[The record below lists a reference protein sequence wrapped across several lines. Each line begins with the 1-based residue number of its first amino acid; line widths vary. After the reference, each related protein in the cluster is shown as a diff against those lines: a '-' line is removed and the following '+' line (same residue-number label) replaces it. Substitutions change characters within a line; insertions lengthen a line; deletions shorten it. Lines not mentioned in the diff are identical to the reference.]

1 LDQPGF
7 SIAIFDYQKIV
18 IKPMDSGY
26 GVSEN
31 GELWPFH
38 GDIHGVVNMNRIR
51 FTNQIRFGCVR
62 KWGMPVCLSNG
73 ELLRGKQWQS
83 KIIHWNWGILFSERP
98 TYP

>member
-1 LDQPGF
+1 MEQPSTVNNLDQLGF

-62 KWGMPVCLSNG
+62 KWGMPFKWL
-73 ELLRGKQWQS
+73 
-83 KIIHWNWGILFSERP
+83 IP
-98 TYP
+98 